1 MREGTPWGVKAT
13 VMLLENVPFRKIQA
27 AAAAEG
33 VKIALQTLSLHRR
46 HISVHGSAVAEDAVA
61 KASNIEILEEIIQK
75 GFANRKNWKPTIS
88 DTMKALDM
96 HFRLTQ
102 GNPFDELLDT
112 LASASLGSNDTDS
125 STSGEQDTK
134 EYAGD
139 PANGTVDET
148 SAQLVDDDDPEG

>member
-1 MREGTPWGVKAT
+1 MREGTPWGAKAT
-13 VMLLENVPFRKIQA
+13 EMLLAGTSFRKIQA

-46 HISVHGSAVAEDAVA
+46 HISVHEPVDAETAAA

-112 LASASLGSNDTDS
+112 LAAASLGEEEPEEANPDAISDID
-125 STSGEQDTK
+125 EQED
-134 EYAGD
+134 
-139 PANGTVDET
+139 VI
-148 SAQLVDDDDPEG
+148 DPEGA